1 MAPVAIGL
9 VTTWIEKTSHPTL
22 TSG

>member
-9 VTTWIEKTSHPTL
+9 VTTWIEKTPHPTL